1 MRKTL
6 FIFILSFSFLFMSCK
21 GNLVLLSSIKE
32 TVIPGRPNI
41 PSYNNYI
48 INFKMT
54 SNASINID
62 HVELKSG
69 GKCYTCNYL
78 LKELNGASYLKILS
92 KKGNYT
98 LEIPL
103 NEKYIIS
110 SVNCDNQQERLQIH
124 YSHDGKENS
133 LTVSEF
139 LDKTK
144 NQNVSTF
151 L

>member
-21 GNLVLLSSIKE
+21 SNLVLVSSVKE

-41 PSYNNYI
+41 PSYSNYI

-54 SNASINID
+54 SNSSINID
-62 HVELKSG
+62 RIEVKTG

-78 LKELNGASYLKILS
+78 LKEKNGASYLKELS
-92 KKGNYT
+92 KQGTYT

-103 NEKYIIS
+103 KDKYIIS
-110 SVNCDNQQERLQIH
+110 SINCDNQKEQLLI
-124 YSHDGKENS
+124 YYNDDGKDNS

-139 LDKTK
+139 LEKTK
-144 NQNVSTF
+144 TMR
-151 L
+151 